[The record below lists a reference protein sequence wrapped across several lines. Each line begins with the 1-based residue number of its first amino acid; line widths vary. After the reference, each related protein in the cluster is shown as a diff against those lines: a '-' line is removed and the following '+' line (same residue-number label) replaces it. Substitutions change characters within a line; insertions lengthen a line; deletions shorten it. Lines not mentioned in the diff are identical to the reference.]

1 MKRTLRGCKSSGR
14 PDLDELARQ
23 AQNLDPSQLQ
33 DVQQVVE
40 QYKGKSEQELFA
52 ELRAAREN
60 GVIDPAE
67 LNGVAQKLAPCLPQ
81 TKNNG
86 YFRSCKGYN
95 KRRPLQAMVIS
106 CWEQG
111 CHGPPTSG
119 IGFPQGL
126 RAGQRHPLTTSS
138 K

>member
-33 DVQQVVE
+33 DVQHVVE

-67 LNGVAQKLAPCLPQ
+67 LNGVAQKLAPMLTPDQ
-81 TKNNG
+81 KQRL
-86 YFRSCKGYN
+86 FQVMQR
-95 KRRPLQAMVIS
+95 LQ
-106 CWEQG
+106 
-111 CHGPPTSG
+111 
-119 IGFPQGL
+119 
-126 RAGQRHPLTTSS
+126 
-138 K
+138 

>member
-1 MKRTLRGCKSSGR
+1 MKRTLRGCKSGGR

-67 LNGVAQKLAPCLPQ
+67 LNGVAQKLAPMLTPDQ
-81 TKNNG
+81 KQRL
-86 YFRSCKGYN
+86 FQVMQR
-95 KRRPLQAMVIS
+95 LQ
-106 CWEQG
+106 
-111 CHGPPTSG
+111 
-119 IGFPQGL
+119 
-126 RAGQRHPLTTSS
+126 
-138 K
+138 

>member
-52 ELRAAREN
+52 ELRAGEN

-67 LNGVAQKLAPCLPQ
+67 LNGVAQKLAPMLTPDQ
-81 TKNNG
+81 KQRL
-86 YFRSCKGYN
+86 FQVMQR
-95 KRRPLQAMVIS
+95 LQ
-106 CWEQG
+106 
-111 CHGPPTSG
+111 
-119 IGFPQGL
+119 
-126 RAGQRHPLTTSS
+126 
-138 K
+138 

>member
-1 MKRTLRGCKSSGR
+1 MKRTLRGCKSSVR

-67 LNGVAQKLAPCLPQ
+67 LNGVAQKLAPMLTPDQ
-81 TKNNG
+81 KQRL
-86 YFRSCKGYN
+86 FQVMQR
-95 KRRPLQAMVIS
+95 LQ
-106 CWEQG
+106 
-111 CHGPPTSG
+111 
-119 IGFPQGL
+119 
-126 RAGQRHPLTTSS
+126 
-138 K
+138 

>member
-1 MKRTLRGCKSSGR
+1 MKRTLRGCKSSGL

-67 LNGVAQKLAPCLPQ
+67 LNGVAQKLAPMLTPDQ
-81 TKNNG
+81 KQRL
-86 YFRSCKGYN
+86 FQVMQR
-95 KRRPLQAMVIS
+95 LQ
-106 CWEQG
+106 
-111 CHGPPTSG
+111 
-119 IGFPQGL
+119 
-126 RAGQRHPLTTSS
+126 
-138 K
+138 